1 MATPV
6 YSECLPVSS
15 NRYESNKVAGCSE
28 SFLMDLVFIRVG
40 FILILSIAAYFF
52 HPAGFN
58 PWIAALGG
66 AAAAALMIVF
76 ELRVRALSLK
86 RLIGAV
92 VGSILGIFG
101 AFLFSAVL
109 RNSIPAG
116 GTQELLQIFV
126 LIFMSYVGLVVGA
139 SKGALLNLAALGD
152 LFNNES
158 AAGSALKILDTS
170 AIIDGRIA
178 DMADTGFLEGTL
190 AVPEF
195 VLHELQMVADSS
207 DGSKRQRGRR
217 GLDILQRMQAN
228 AQLTIEIIEEDFPQ
242 IKEVDLKLIEL
253 AKKLRAKIV
262 TNDFNLNKV
271 AHLHK
276 VPVLNINDLAN
287 SLRPVVLPGEK
298 MNIVILKEG
307 KEYNQGVGYLDDGTM
322 VVVDHAR
329 RLIGRAIEITVTSV
343 LQTASGKMIFG
354 RFEEG
359 KRRSKAGFCASD
371 KCRSAGDVR
380 NLDTSSAGQRSIVGA
395 AENQRGASSFVA
407 NRHSCSATMNP
418 FITMMIPAVTDRGLP
433 ASGWVCQRSR

>member
-1 MATPV
+1 
-6 YSECLPVSS
+6 
-15 NRYESNKVAGCSE
+15 
-28 SFLMDLVFIRVG
+28 MDLVLIRVG
-40 FILILSIAAYFF
+40 FILILSVAAYFF
-52 HPAGFN
+52 HPTGIN
-58 PWIAALGG
+58 PWIAAVAG
-66 AAAAALMIVF
+66 AAAAVLMIVF

-92 VGSILGIFG
+92 VGSILGIVG

-152 LFNNES
+152 LFSNES
-158 AAGSALKILDTS
+158 AAGGALKILDTS

-228 AQLTIEIIEEDFPQ
+228 SQLTIEIIEEDFPH

-287 SLRPVVLPGEK
+287 ALRPVVLPGEK

-329 RLIGRAIEITVTSV
+329 RMIGRAIEITVTSV

-354 RFEEG
+354 RVEEG
-359 KRRSKAGFCASD
+359 KGEVKADAV
-371 KCRSAGDVR
+371 RTISAEVR
-380 NLDTSSAGQRSIVGA
+380 
-395 AENQRGASSFVA
+395 E
-407 NRHSCSATMNP
+407 M
-418 FITMMIPAVTDRGLP
+418 
-433 ASGWVCQRSR
+433 SGT

>member
-1 MATPV
+1 
-6 YSECLPVSS
+6 
-15 NRYESNKVAGCSE
+15 
-28 SFLMDLVFIRVG
+28 MDLILIRVVFVLVLG
-40 FILILSIAAYFF
+40 VAAYYFQ
-52 HPAGFN
+52 PLGLS
-58 PWIAALGG
+58 PWISALAG
-66 AAAAALMIVF
+66 AAAAGLMIVF

-86 RLIGAV
+86 RLLGAV
-92 VGSILGIFG
+92 IGSTLGIFG
-101 AFLFSAVL
+101 AFLFAAVL

-116 GTQELLQIFV
+116 GLQEMLQILV
-126 LIFMSYVGLVVGA
+126 LLFMSYVGLVVGA
-139 SKGALLNLAALGD
+139 NKGDLLNLSALGD
-152 LFNNES
+152 LFNTETTTGHS
-158 AAGSALKILDTS
+158 LKLLDTS

-178 DMADTGFLEGTL
+178 DMAETGFLEGTL
-190 AVPEF
+190 AIPEF

-228 AQLTIEIIEEDFPQ
+228 AQLTVEILHEDFPQ

-287 SLRPVVLPGEK
+287 SLRPVVLPGER
-298 MNIVILKEG
+298 MNVVILKEG

-329 RLIGRAIEITVTSV
+329 RMIGRAIEITVTSV

-354 RFEEG
+354 RVDELAPKPETMRAISG
-359 KRRSKAGFCASD
+359 EVREMS
-371 KCRSAGDVR
+371 GD
-380 NLDTSSAGQRSIVGA
+380 
-395 AENQRGASSFVA
+395 
-407 NRHSCSATMNP
+407 
-418 FITMMIPAVTDRGLP
+418 
-433 ASGWVCQRSR
+433 